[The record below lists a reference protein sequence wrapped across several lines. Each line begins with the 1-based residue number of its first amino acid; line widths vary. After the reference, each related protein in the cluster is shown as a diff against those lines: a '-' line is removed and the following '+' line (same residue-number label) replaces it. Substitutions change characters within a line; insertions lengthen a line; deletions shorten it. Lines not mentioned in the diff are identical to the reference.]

1 MYAIK
6 TFLGSNCVFVVI
18 EFVNYNYSS
27 ILDLP
32 IIFFSRMYK
41 LEKTI
46 LAGLVCGILAVAPSI
61 AQTTKKPV
69 KPVTG
74 VKKAPVTPA
83 KAASTPVVLKTQMD
97 SLSAAI
103 GVSFSNSLS
112 SQGISNINA
121 EILTKT
127 INTSLKGGKTTF
139 TPEEANKFIGEYF
152 QVIMAE
158 KQKEGEA
165 KGAVVREEGE
175 KFLEENK
182 KKTGVVTTESGLQYE
197 VIKTGD
203 GPKPLPTDKVKTHYH
218 GTLINGTIFDSSVD
232 RGEPVEFPV
241 NQVIKGWTE
250 ALQLMPVGSKWKL
263 FIPYQLAYGERAA
276 GPQIPA
282 YSALVFEVELLE
294 IVK

>member
-1 MYAIK
+1 
-6 TFLGSNCVFVVI
+6 
-18 EFVNYNYSS
+18 
-27 ILDLP
+27 
-32 IIFFSRMYK
+32 MYK

-46 LAGLVCGILAVAPSI
+46 LAALVAGVLVTTGSE
-61 AQTTKKPV
+61 AQTIKKTTKPAA
-69 KPVTG
+69 T
-74 VKKAPVTPA
+74 VKKAPGTPV
-83 KAASTPVVLKTQMD
+83 KAAATPTVLKNQMD

-112 SQGISNINA
+112 SQGITDINT
-121 EILTKT
+121 EVLTKT
-127 INTSLKGGKTTF
+127 INASLKGGKTAF
-139 TPEEANKFIGEYF
+139 TPEDANKFIGEYF
-152 QVIMAE
+152 QKITE
-158 KQKEGEA
+158 E
-165 KGAVVREEGE
+165 KGAVFRVEGE

-182 KKTGVVTTESGLQYE
+182 KKEGVVTTESGLQYQI
-197 VIKTGD
+197 IKAGE
-203 GPKPLPTDKVKTHYH
+203 GPKPAATDKVKTHYH
-218 GTLINGTIFDSSVD
+218 GTLTNGTVFDSSVD

-241 NQVIKGWTE
+241 NGVIKGWTE